1 MKRSW
6 NWNVWAGFLFVI
18 AGLVTYPFFVLFPV
32 TRDVPW
38 ANLLL
43 FCIGGVLLSLGL
55 TRAFRQPELYRGKIF
70 GPIFAGLSLLVLGLF
85 AYGVF

>member
-1 MKRSW
+1 M
-6 NWNVWAGFLFVI
+6 WAGFLFVI
-18 AGLVTYPFFVLFPV
+18 AGLVGYPFFALFAV
-32 TRDVPW
+32 TRDFPGRISCS
-38 ANLLL
+38 

-70 GPIFAGLSLLVLGLF
+70 GPIFAGLSLLVFGLF